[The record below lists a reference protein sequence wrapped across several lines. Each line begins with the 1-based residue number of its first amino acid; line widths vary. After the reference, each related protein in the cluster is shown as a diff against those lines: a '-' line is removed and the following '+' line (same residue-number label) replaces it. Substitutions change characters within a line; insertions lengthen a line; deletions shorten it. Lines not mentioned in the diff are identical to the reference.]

1 MSKALFGRVRMTG
14 GGSARTGPGGQ
25 FLWLGTEAP
34 FEASGGGVPAPAPA
48 RSQRGRE
55 PALPH
60 PCSAES
66 RWFLPENNSY
76 FMKGGVIRLVSK
88 PCHA

>member
-34 FEASGGGVPAPAPA
+34 FEASGGGPGPGPSPLAAGQGTSSAP
-48 RSQRGRE
+48 SLQ
-55 PALPH
+55 
-60 PCSAES
+60 C
-66 RWFLPENNSY
+66 
-76 FMKGGVIRLVSK
+76 
-88 PCHA
+88 

>member
-34 FEASGGGVPAPAPA
+34 FEASGGGSRPRPQPA
-48 RSQRGRE
+48 RSGAGNQLCPILAVLKAAGSCQKTT
-55 PALPH
+55 AIL
-60 PCSAES
+60 
-66 RWFLPENNSY
+66 
-76 FMKGGVIRLVSK
+76 
-88 PCHA
+88 